1 MGRTRCPSWCEAP
14 DGGFD
19 PGGGPDP
26 VGGEGRRSDSCGDD
40 GGIPNST
47 EVGMTNYIRKT

>member
-14 DGGFD
+14 D
-19 PGGGPDP
+19 GGPDP

-47 EVGMTNYIRKT
+47 EVGMTNYIRKPQ